1 MELGRCQS
9 INFGMRLNTDL
20 VQNPKARAVTN
31 AIAERLSPL
40 KTNAMGFFS
49 GTDMVRLSIH
59 QGTGKSRVIKID
71 PANVD
76 LDAIEERVRQTV
88 AMA

>member
-9 INFGMRLNTDL
+9 VNFGMRLDTHL
-20 VQNPKARAVTN
+20 VEGRKARTVTN
-31 AIAERLSPL
+31 ALAERLLPL

-49 GTDMVRLSIH
+49 GTDMVRLSI
-59 QGTGKSRVIKID
+59 QNGTGKSRVIRFD
-71 PANVD
+71 PANAD
-76 LDAIEERVRQTV
+76 LNDIAQRVERTV